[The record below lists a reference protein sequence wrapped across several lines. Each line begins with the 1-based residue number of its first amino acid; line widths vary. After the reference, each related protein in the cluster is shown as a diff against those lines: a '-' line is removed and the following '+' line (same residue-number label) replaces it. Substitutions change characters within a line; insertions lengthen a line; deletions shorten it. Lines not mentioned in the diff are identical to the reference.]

1 MVPAVEF
8 LFLDCQYGNYED
20 KIFDITCR
28 EDGFAIEYEAKT
40 LQMNM
45 RIWRTTE
52 TWIFAEFKGCE
63 RYCGGIRPR
72 QVACTRCRNNRN
84 FLRRINLETNAVVPT
99 ALRNGSTA
107 RWNHHASP
115 SSRSK
120 ALLFQSPLPSS
131 LRWVPSLSWFCCHCC
146 SDAVLMTA

>member
-52 TWIFAEFKGCE
+52 TWIFAEFKGE
-63 RYCGGIRPR
+63 SVRDI
-72 QVACTRCRNNRN
+72 VAEFALDKSPAQDVEIPAIFSEELIYFARNECSGPNC
-84 FLRRINLETNAVVPT
+84 LEEWIDSSVE
-99 ALRNGSTA
+99 
-107 RWNHHASP
+107 P
-115 SSRSK
+115 SC
-120 ALLFQSPLPSS
+120 QSLI
-131 LRWVPSLSWFCCHCC
+131 
-146 SDAVLMTA
+146 